1 VSEAP
6 ASFPRRRLAIV
17 ICMDCRIDPLAAAD
31 LELGEAHVIRNA
43 GAVVTEDV
51 RRSLALS
58 QRALGTEEVWVVTHT
73 GCGVLGLDDGEF
85 LDRIEEETG
94 IRPDWEPGGFESLEH
109 GVREGVER
117 VRSDPALNSS
127 HVRGFVLDL
136 ESHQLTE
143 VLAA

>member
-1 VSEAP
+1 MDDD
-6 ASFPRRRLAIV
+6 ASLPRRRLAIV
-17 ICMDCRIDPLAAAD
+17 TCMDCRIDPLVAAD

-43 GAVVTEDV
+43 GGLVTEDV

-58 QRALGTEEVWVVTHT
+58 QRALRTEEVWIVMHT

-94 IRPDWEPGGFESLEH
+94 IRPDWEPGGFESLER

-117 VRSDPALNSS
+117 VRSDPALISS
-127 HVRGFVLDL
+127 VVRGFILDL
-136 ESHQLTE
+136 ESQQLTE
-143 VLAA
+143 VVTA